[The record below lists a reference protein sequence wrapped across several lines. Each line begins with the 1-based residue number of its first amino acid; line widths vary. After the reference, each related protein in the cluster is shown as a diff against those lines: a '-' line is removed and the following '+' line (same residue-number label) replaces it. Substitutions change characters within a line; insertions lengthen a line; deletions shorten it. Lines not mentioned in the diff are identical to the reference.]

1 MSFTPEEKEEI
12 YKNTNIIHK
21 DNNFLIVE
29 PLSRDSIEY
38 YGGSNIMVD
47 YYGRK
52 YRKGTIYLIIE
63 TQTTPVEVLSVFI
76 PNDSNDIEY
85 IDYDGESFITQ
96 TTFFNRIP
104 NPILDK
110 VKELIIQNTTYGRL
124 LRIANGEE
132 LEFVDELITKIK
144 FSENNPK
151 KSIVY
156 IGFEDAQTYFK
167 TIGIS
172 ENDEYIFDRLFGGYY
187 YDNSLNLYDG
197 YRAYD
202 DFKEGYTFHHFSDEN
217 MEKLNE
223 IIKYISPENYN
234 FQPEETW
241 GEVVGEK
248 LLDLFGRETDTIIE
262 TMSQLEN
269 ECIDNSVKTD
279 LTDLFCDVY
288 SNYGIFV
295 QSCFLKY
302 FTSVGMLISTYN
314 RFDDKTLSLKE
325 LFKEIMEPYTDED
338 FQERIYE
345 TYCDENYD
353 EEFNKEVET
362 QLDKIL
368 ETIEEGDMFID
379 IKGFNE
385 LYSQAVNKY
394 GINKYNVVPKDNT
407 KKFRILGINPSINKI
422 VIEVVDWDKN
432 EFEKRELDIEEFNNF
447 LYTGELF

>member
-1 MSFTPEEKEEI
+1 MSFTPKEKEEI

-21 DNNFLIVE
+21 DDNFLIVE

-38 YGGSNIMVD
+38 YNGSNIMVD

-52 YRKGTIYLIIE
+52 YRNGTIYLIID

-104 NPILDK
+104 NPIFDK

-144 FSENNPK
+144 FSENNPR
-151 KSIVY
+151 KSILY
-156 IGFEDAQTYFK
+156 IGFEDEQTYFK
-167 TIGIS
+167 TIGI
-172 ENDEYIFDRLFGGYY
+172 NEYNIWIFDTLFGGYY
-187 YDNSLNLYDG
+187 YGGSLNLYDS

-202 DFKEGYTFHHFSDEN
+202 DFKEGYVFRHFSDEN

-234 FQPEETW
+234 FQPQEIW
-241 GEVVGEK
+241 GEVVSEK
-248 LLDLFGRETDTIIE
+248 LLDLFGVESDNIIE

-288 SNYGIFV
+288 NNYGIFV

-314 RFDDKTLSLKE
+314 RFGDKTLSLKE

-345 TYCDENYD
+345 TYCNENYD

-368 ETIEEGDMFID
+368 ETIEEGDMFVD

-385 LYSQAVNKY
+385 LYTQAVNKY
-394 GINKYNVVPKDNT
+394 GINKYNAVPKDKT

-422 VIEVVDWDKN
+422 LIEVVDWDN
-432 EFEKRELDIEEFNNF
+432 NQFEKRELDIEEFNNF